1 MVVGVVLLY
10 IVALAVMLGVLIFV
24 HELGHFIAA
33 KRSGVRVDVFSL
45 GFGPK
50 LLGFKRG
57 DTEYVLSAA
66 PFGGYVK
73 MAGADPDQETT
84 GDESEFLS
92 KRKGTRALIVL
103 AGPAMNFLLAVFMS
117 VVLTYVVGV
126 DTITTRVIGEVAS
139 GSPAE
144 KAGLRE
150 GDTVVAIGG
159 DTVKTWDDTIAKL
172 SKDLGTT
179 VPIVFERAGAVDT
192 ARLDLSGIE
201 DPYGAGMAAF
211 SEPVIENAKIGG
223 PAYKAG
229 LRGGDK
235 IVSIGGRPVA
245 SVNAVRRVV
254 LASPESLLAVSWER
268 KGRLH
273 SSEVRPKNMNGQG
286 MIEVD
291 FRVEKK
297 HIGLVSAGKIG
308 LRYSV
313 WASTQFFVV
322 LHDLLTLKVSRTM
335 VGGPVRIGMIAGEAL
350 SWSVLFFFQLLIYIS
365 AQLSIVNVLPIPVLD
380 GGHLLLLG
388 VETVRRKPISARDR
402 MIAQQIGFA
411 IIIAMF
417 LTLTFNDISSIFF
430 KK

>member
-1 MVVGVVLLY
+1 MIIGIVLLY
-10 IVALAVMLGVLIFV
+10 IVALAVLLGVLIFV

-33 KRSGVRVDVFSL
+33 KRSGVRVDVFSF
-45 GFGPK
+45 GFGPR

-57 DTEYVLSAA
+57 ETDYIISAA

-73 MAGADPDQETT
+73 MAGGEADQEPT
-84 GDESEFLS
+84 GDQREYLS
-92 KRKGTRALIVL
+92 KPKGIRALIVL
-103 AGPAMNFLLAVFMS
+103 AGPAMNFVLALVLS
-117 VVLTYVVGV
+117 IILTYAVGV

-150 GDTVVAIGG
+150 GDTIMAVNGE
-159 DTVKTWDDTIAKL
+159 TVKTWDDAISDLA
-172 SKDLGTT
+172 KDLGKT
-179 VPIVFERAGAVDT
+179 VPIVYERAGAVDT
-192 ARLDLSGIE
+192 TQLDLAGIK
-201 DPYGAGMAAF
+201 DPYEAGMAAY

-235 IVSIGGRPVA
+235 IVSIGGTPVA
-245 SVNAVRRVV
+245 SVNAVRKIV
-254 LASPESLLAVSWER
+254 LASPDSLLAVGWQR
-268 KGRLH
+268 KGELH
-273 SSEVRPKNMNGQG
+273 TSEVRPKNLNGQG

-297 HIGLVSAGKIG
+297 HVGLVGAGKIG
-308 LRYSV
+308 LRYSA

-365 AQLSIVNVLPIPVLD
+365 AQLSIVNLLPIPVLD
-380 GGHLLLLG
+380 GGQLLLLG
-388 VETVRRKPISARDR
+388 VETARRKPISMRDR
-402 MIAQQIGFA
+402 MIAQQIGFV

>member
-1 MVVGVVLLY
+1 MILVLLY
-10 IVALAVMLGVLIFV
+10 VVALAVMLGVLIFV

-73 MAGADPDQETT
+73 MAGADPDQEAT
-84 GDESEFLS
+84 GDEAEFLS

-103 AGPAMNFLLAVFMS
+103 AGPAMNFVLALVMS
-117 VVLTYVVGV
+117 VILTYVVGI
-126 DTITTRVIGEVAS
+126 DTVTTRVIGEVAS

-150 GDTVVAIGG
+150 GDTIVAVGG
-159 DTVKTWDDTIAKL
+159 DTVETWDDTVAKL
-172 SKDLGTT
+172 SKDLGKT
-179 VPIVFERAGAVDT
+179 VSIVYERAGAVDT
-192 ARLDLSGIE
+192 ARLDLSGIK
-201 DPYGAGMAAF
+201 DPYEAGMAAF

-235 IVSIGGRPVA
+235 IVSVGGRPVA

-254 LASPESLLAVSWER
+254 LASPDSLLAISWER
-268 KGRLH
+268 KGEVH
-273 SSEVRPKNMNGQG
+273 TSEVRPKNMNGQG

-297 HIGLVSAGKIG
+297 RISLVSAGKIG
-308 LRYSV
+308 LRYSA
-313 WASTQFFVV
+313 WASAQFFVV